1 MSGFAT
7 VLSSWTS
14 ALLQTLQQQGVDGR
28 PLLQQAGLDPA
39 LLNDPN
45 ARYPVNAHSELW
57 RLAVAATGNE
67 AIGLRVAVNAKPT
80 TFHALGYSIAA
91 SASLLE
97 VFERVRRYF
106 RIVTDAAEF
115 EIVHQGDVYSLNAHV
130 PPERVTPAPQALD
143 AFMALMVRFCREL
156 YPGEFRLCGVR
167 LQRPR
172 PRDVQPYLDYF
183 GVEVEFGASRNGI
196 CVPASIAEARLPTG
210 NPELARIN
218 DQVAREYLARLE
230 KQNIS
235 NRVHVLL
242 TSMLPSGTAS
252 QENIARELHMSLRSL
267 QRRLSEEGVTYK
279 ELLDTTR
286 RDLALSYMR
295 EGERSVSE
303 LTFLLGFSDSSSFA
317 RAFKRWTGQSPREYK
332 AARASQ

>member
-7 VLSSWTS
+7 VLSSWTT
-14 ALLQTLQQQGVDGR
+14 ALLTTLAQQGVDGHE
-28 PLLQQAGLDPA
+28 LLRQAGLDPA
-39 LLNDPN
+39 LLDDPN
-45 ARYPVNAHSELW
+45 ARYPVNSHAELW

-67 AIGLRVAVNAKPT
+67 AIGLQVAANARPT
-80 TFHALGYSIAA
+80 TFHALGYSISA

-97 VFERVRRYF
+97 VFERIERYF

-115 EIVHQGDVYSLNAHV
+115 KLEKNGDQYKLSAHV
-130 PPERVTPAPQALD
+130 PPERVRPAPQALD
-143 AFMALMVRFCREL
+143 AFIALLVRFCREL
-156 YPGEFRLCGVR
+156 YPGTFRLSCVQ
-167 LQRPR
+167 LQRPA
-172 PRDVQPYLDYF
+172 PVDPEPYFEYF
-183 GVEVEFGASRNGI
+183 GGEVQFGAKVNGI
-196 CVPASIAEARLPTG
+196 CIPASIAEERLPTG

-230 KQNIS
+230 KANIT

-252 QENIARELHMSLRSL
+252 QENIAGELHMSLRSL
-267 QRRLSEEGVTYK
+267 QRKLSDEGVTYK

-286 RDLALSYMR
+286 RDLALSYME
-295 EGERSVSE
+295 EGKRSVSE

-317 RAFKRWTGQSPREYK
+317 RAFKRWTGKSPRDY
-332 AARASQ
+332 RAELNA